1 MLDGCLWILRTG
13 APWRDLPRRFG
24 PWQTVYHRYHRW
36 QVEGLWPQI
45 LTRLDM
51 EDVDA
56 VLPEPETAQDGH
68 PVTPAPAPEQPA
80 EAGVGAGSAA

>member
-36 QVEGLWPQI
+36 QTEGIWPLI
-45 LTRLDM
+45 LARLEG
-51 EDVDA
+51 EDVNS
-56 VLPEPETAQDGH
+56 VLPEPEPAQEEPAAD
-68 PVTPAPAPEQPA
+68 PVDAEHREEAP
-80 EAGVGAGSAA
+80 VGAGSAA